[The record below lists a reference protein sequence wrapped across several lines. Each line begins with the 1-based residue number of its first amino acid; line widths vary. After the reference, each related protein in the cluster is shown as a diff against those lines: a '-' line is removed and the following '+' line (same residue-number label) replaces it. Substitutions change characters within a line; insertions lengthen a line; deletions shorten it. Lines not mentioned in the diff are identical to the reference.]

1 MGQLPNTE
9 HIQIITF
16 TNVAFG
22 LENLRSRDLNF
33 RDVTPK
39 KKKTLV
45 MFHIIISN
53 KQINKA

>member
-9 HIQIITF
+9 HIQIIIF

-39 KKKTLV
+39 KKKNTSDV
-45 MFHIIISN
+45 SHNHF
-53 KQINKA
+53 K